1 MHNNPLII
9 TQEIKD
15 LHTGHIKLIGHLSM
29 QAETA
34 LKEQAENLGQQN
46 YKTIEL
52 DFSDLVTISGAGLK
66 HLEIFLARSKRLGLT
81 ISARGITDEINAIF
95 KLTYLNEIMQILED
109 A

>member
-34 LKEQAENLGQQN
+34 LKEQVENLVQQN

-52 DFSDLVTISGAGLK
+52 QDLSTLK
-66 HLEIFLARSKRLGLT
+66 YSLPA
-81 ISARGITDEINAIF
+81 
-95 KLTYLNEIMQILED
+95 LNGWV
-109 A
+109 